1 MFVATIGGAQIK
13 AAQGIVFIPGA
24 DRQRAIFIAVAV
36 FRNGP
41 VGVDLG
47 DVVRVVGQQLWRV
60 VDRFVLTERGEA
72 VEAPLIV
79 EADFGIRRQVVFVTP
94 GTAPARVLHLTIGE
108 VLIAN
113 IVWFVVQRVKA
124 DGQKTVPR
132 QPQAVP
138 AISSFAEAVTLR
150 KLAQLRVD
158 LPAAVALFE
167 HDVDHPGNRIRT
179 VLCRSAVT

>member
-1 MFVATIGGAQIK
+1 M
-13 AAQGIVFIPGA
+13 
-24 DRQRAIFIAVAV
+24 
-36 FRNGP
+36 
-41 VGVDLG
+41 
-47 DVVRVVGQQLWRV
+47 
-60 VDRFVLTERGEA
+60 
-72 VEAPLIV
+72 IV

-94 GTAPARVLHLTIGE
+94 CTAPARVLHLAISE
-108 VLIAN
+108 ILVAD
-113 IVWFVVQRVKA
+113 IVRFIVQSVKA

-138 AISSFAEAVTLR
+138 AISGFAKAVTLR